1 MRKIAHHVCGLSTSS
16 NLSSS
21 IMHNKGVSAPYALM
35 SFLSSIH
42 SGSTKE
48 IENRDNPMNF
58 VRGIIEQDE
67 RNPSG
72 FMPQNDRNPRGFM
85 PQNERSSFPRS
96 SFPRSFIPQDDRNQR
111 GFTQRDERNP
121 MNFVRGIL
129 QQDERNL
136 FGGSRF
142 PRYNLE
148 HDADFVHIKLM
159 RNNTFV
165 TVTDSKGNK
174 KMGASAG
181 SLPEMKGGAK
191 QSRYA
196 AEATAEHVGRMSKN
210 MGLKSVV
217 MKVKGFTFFK
227 KKKQAIISWR
237 EGFTNS
243 RGDQNPI
250 VYLEDTT
257 RRPHNGCRLP
267 KSGVLSTNKA
277 GWLLNFISLGNHSP
291 FLISFYIFVRV
302 QTKKHKIKIDAK
314 GNGLLRIPSAL
325 DY

>member
-1 MRKIAHHVCGLSTSS
+1 MYSLFRSRYARRSPSLISLLARDNAQFTGSRSFSVIPGKSGRKVAHHVCGLSASS

-21 IMHNKGVSAPYALM
+21 VMHFKGVSAPYAL

-42 SGSTKE
+42 SGIMKE
-48 IENRDNPMNF
+48 IENRENPMNF
-58 VRGIIEQDE
+58 VRGIIQQNERNPRGFIPQDERNLRGFIPQDE
-67 RNPSG
+67 RNP
-72 FMPQNDRNPRGFM
+72 RG
-85 PQNERSSFPRS
+85 
-96 SFPRSFIPQDDRNQR
+96 FIPQ
-111 GFTQRDERNP
+111 DERNP
-121 MNFVRGIL
+121 MNFVRGII
-129 QQDERNL
+129 QQDERN
-136 FGGSRF
+136 FMGGSRF
-142 PRYNLE
+142 PRYNVE

-174 KMGASAG
+174 KIGASAG

-210 MGLKSVV
+210 LGLKSVV

-250 VYLEDTT
+250 VYIEDTT

-267 KSGVLSTNKA
+267 KKRRT
-277 GWLLNFISLGNHSP
+277 
-291 FLISFYIFVRV
+291 
-302 QTKKHKIKIDAK
+302 
-314 GNGLLRIPSAL
+314 
-325 DY
+325 